1 MQKANNLKEDEH
13 NDEKDME
20 ELLCTEKEIMSSIK
34 KINKDNI
41 Q

>member
-1 MQKANNLKEDEH
+1 MQKTNNLKEDEH

-20 ELLCTEKEIMSSIK
+20 ELLCIEKEIMSTIK